1 MRKEINTTLH
11 TPWGIFYGG
20 VMTSKSAESLA
31 SNSGVHLPEA
41 QARAARNRL
50 ARAHGQLA
58 AVIRA
63 LDEGGDCRQVLT
75 QLAACSRAL
84 DRAGIT
90 LLSAGME
97 QCYLSDSSADAKA
110 ELEKLFL
117 SFV

>member
-1 MRKEINTTLH
+1 MTKDTTAGSAA
-11 TPWGIFYGG
+11 TP
-20 VMTSKSAESLA
+20 SLQ
-31 SNSGVHLPEA
+31 LPPT

-50 ARAHGQLA
+50 ARAQGQLA

-63 LDEGGDCRQVLT
+63 LDEGGDCRHVLT

-97 QCYLSDSSADAKA
+97 QCYLSDSSEAAKA